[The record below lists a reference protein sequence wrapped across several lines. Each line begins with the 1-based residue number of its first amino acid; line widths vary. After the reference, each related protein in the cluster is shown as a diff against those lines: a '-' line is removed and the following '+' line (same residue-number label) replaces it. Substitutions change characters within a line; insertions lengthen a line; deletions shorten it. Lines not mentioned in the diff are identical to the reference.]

1 VVLDREG
8 DKRAPLHFFQAVPQH
23 PESTEWQ
30 SEFHVYPDRVQC
42 KVTLK
47 AECSAQSLPVVLSPI
62 TPYMVV
68 ETFPMLFIDNL
79 SPLDIPPLPP
89 LPRY

>member
-1 VVLDREG
+1 MQG
-8 DKRAPLHFFQAVPQH
+8 DTENRML
-23 PESTEWQ
+23 STIIT
-30 SEFHVYPDRVQC
+30 S
-42 KVTLK
+42 
-47 AECSAQSLPVVLSPI
+47 SLSPI